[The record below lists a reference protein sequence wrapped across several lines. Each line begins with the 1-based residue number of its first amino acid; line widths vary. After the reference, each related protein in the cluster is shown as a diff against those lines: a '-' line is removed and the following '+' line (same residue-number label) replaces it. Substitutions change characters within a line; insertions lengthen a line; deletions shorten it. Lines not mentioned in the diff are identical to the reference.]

1 MARRPVG
8 ASDSRMNRSPRTVT
22 VFHNWGD
29 HRMGEAKEVAERFY
43 ERFGAG
49 DIVGAFADFVPE
61 CIALTPSGPLNN
73 ERHEATA
80 RMLKHAVPDGDFEL
94 IRTLESGEEIYITGR
109 FRGTHKNDLTTP
121 LGTIIASGNTLDLF
135 FVDYMRVVNGKI
147 VECEAVW
154 DRLGM
159 VAQLGAS
166 VGDDLGHLPALLL
179 SRGVTT
185 AGRPAE
191 RG

>member
-1 MARRPVG
+1 
-8 ASDSRMNRSPRTVT
+8 
-22 VFHNWGD
+22 
-29 HRMGEAKEVAERFY
+29 MGEAKEVAERFY

-49 DIVGAFADFVPE
+49 DIVGAFADFAPE

-94 IRTLESGEEIYITGR
+94 IRTLESGEEVYITGR
-109 FRGTHKNDLTTP
+109 FRGTHKNDLSP
-121 LGTIIASGNTLDLF
+121 HLSARSSPRGNTLDLF
-135 FVDYMRVVNGKI
+135 FADYMRVVNGKI

-185 AGRPAE
+185 AGEPAE